1 MLNEQAILQVVT
13 SEENAG
19 DSPKVIQGFKE
30 LGVTKYQFLVQKGVY
45 VFWDEEENMV
55 EATLNDVPMPV
66 STEISAEKLRVAIKE
81 AQAGRIDFEQFI
93 TLAGLAGI
101 GLWEA
106 DLAAMKVTYIDNA
119 GNDLVIE
126 PIPSI

>member
-19 DSPKVIQGFKE
+19 DFPKVIQGFKE
-30 LGVTKYQFLVQKGVY
+30 LGVTKYQFLVQRGVY

-55 EATLNDVPMPV
+55 EATLNGVPMPV

-119 GNDLVIE
+119 GNDFVIE

>member
-1 MLNEQAILQVVT
+1 MLNEKAILQVVT

-19 DSPKVIQGFKE
+19 DFPKVIQGFKE
-30 LGVTKYQFLVQKGVY
+30 LGVTKYQFLVQRGVY

-55 EATLNDVPMPV
+55 EATLNGVPMPV

>member
-19 DSPKVIQGFKE
+19 DFPKVIQGFKE

-55 EATLNDVPMPV
+55 EATLNGVPMPV

-119 GNDLVIE
+119 GDDLVIE

>member
-19 DSPKVIQGFKE
+19 DFPKVIQGFKE
-30 LGVTKYQFLVQKGVY
+30 LGVTKYQFLVQRGVY

-55 EATLNDVPMPV
+55 EATLNGVPMPV

>member
-19 DSPKVIQGFKE
+19 DFPKVIQGFKE
-30 LGVTKYQFLVQKGVY
+30 LGVTKYQFSVQKGVY

-55 EATLNDVPMPV
+55 EATLNGVPMPV

>member
-19 DSPKVIQGFKE
+19 DFPKVIQGFKE
-30 LGVTKYQFLVQKGVY
+30 LDVTKYQFLVQRGVY
-45 VFWDEEENMV
+45 VFWDEEENIV
-55 EATLNDVPMPV
+55 EATLNGVPMPV

>member
-1 MLNEQAILQVVT
+1 MLNEQAILQVVM

-19 DSPKVIQGFKE
+19 DFPKVIQGFKE

-55 EATLNDVPMPV
+55 EATLNGVPMPV

-93 TLAGLAGI
+93 RLAGLAGI

-106 DLAAMKVTYIDNA
+106 NLAAMKVTYIDNA

>member
-19 DSPKVIQGFKE
+19 DFPKVIQGFKE

-55 EATLNDVPMPV
+55 EATLNGVPMPV

-81 AQAGRIDFEQFI
+81 AQAGRIDFEQFV

>member
-19 DSPKVIQGFKE
+19 DFPKVIQGFKE
-30 LGVTKYQFLVQKGVY
+30 LGVTKYQFLVQRGVY

-55 EATLNDVPMPV
+55 EATLNGVPMPV
-66 STEISAEKLRVAIKE
+66 STEISAEKLRVAIEE

-119 GNDLVIE
+119 GNDLMIE

>member
-19 DSPKVIQGFKE
+19 DFPKVIQGFKE
-30 LGVTKYQFLVQKGVY
+30 LGVTKYQFLVQRGVY

-55 EATLNDVPMPV
+55 EATLNGVPMPV
-66 STEISAEKLRVAIKE
+66 STEISAEKLRVAIEE

>member
-19 DSPKVIQGFKE
+19 DFPKVIQGFKE
-30 LGVTKYQFLVQKGVY
+30 LGVTKYQFLVQRGVY
-45 VFWDEEENMV
+45 VFWDEEENIV
-55 EATLNDVPMPV
+55 EATLNGVPMPV

>member
-19 DSPKVIQGFKE
+19 DFPKVIQGFKE
-30 LGVTKYQFLVQKGVY
+30 LGVTKYQFLVQRGVY

-55 EATLNDVPMPV
+55 EATLNGVPMPV

-119 GNDLVIE
+119 GDDLVIE

>member
-19 DSPKVIQGFKE
+19 DFPKVIQGFKE
-30 LGVTKYQFLVQKGVY
+30 LGVTKYQFLVQRGVY

-55 EATLNDVPMPV
+55 EATLNGVPMPV

-81 AQAGRIDFEQFI
+81 AQAGRMDFEQFV

>member
-1 MLNEQAILQVVT
+1 MLNEQAILQVVM

-19 DSPKVIQGFKE
+19 DFPKVIQGFKE
-30 LGVTKYQFLVQKGVY
+30 LGVTKYQFLVQRGVY

-55 EATLNDVPMPV
+55 EATLNGVPMPV

-81 AQAGRIDFEQFI
+81 AQAGRIDFKQFI

-106 DLAAMKVTYIDNA
+106 DLAAMRVTYIDNA

>member
-19 DSPKVIQGFKE
+19 DFPKVIQGFKE
-30 LGVTKYQFLVQKGVY
+30 LGVTKYQFLVQRGVY

-55 EATLNDVPMPV
+55 EATLNGVPMPV

-93 TLAGLAGI
+93 TLVGLAGI

>member
-19 DSPKVIQGFKE
+19 DFPKVIQGFKE
-30 LGVTKYQFLVQKGVY
+30 LGVTKYQFLVQRGVY
-45 VFWDEEENMV
+45 MFWDEEENMV
-55 EATLNDVPMPV
+55 EATLNGVPMPV

>member
-19 DSPKVIQGFKE
+19 DFPKVIQGFKE
-30 LGVTKYQFLVQKGVY
+30 LGVTKYQFLVQRGVY

-55 EATLNDVPMPV
+55 EATLNGVPMPV
-66 STEISAEKLRVAIKE
+66 STEISAEKLRVAIEE

-126 PIPSI
+126 PILSI

>member
-19 DSPKVIQGFKE
+19 DFPKVIQGFKE
-30 LGVTKYQFLVQKGVY
+30 LGVTKYQFLVQRGVY

-55 EATLNDVPMPV
+55 EATLNGVPMPV

-106 DLAAMKVTYIDNA
+106 DLAAMKATYIDNA

>member
-19 DSPKVIQGFKE
+19 DFPKVIQGFKE
-30 LGVTKYQFLVQKGVY
+30 LGVTKYQFLVQRGVY

-55 EATLNDVPMPV
+55 EATLNGVPMPV

-93 TLAGLAGI
+93 TLAGFAGI

>member
-19 DSPKVIQGFKE
+19 DFPKVIQGFKE
-30 LGVTKYQFLVQKGVY
+30 LGVTKYQFLVQRGVY
-45 VFWDEEENMV
+45 VFWDEEENLV
-55 EATLNDVPMPV
+55 EATLNGVPMPV

>member
-1 MLNEQAILQVVT
+1 MLNEKAILQVVT

-19 DSPKVIQGFKE
+19 DFPKVIQGFKE

-55 EATLNDVPMPV
+55 EATLNGVPMPV

>member
-19 DSPKVIQGFKE
+19 DFPKVIQGFKE
-30 LGVTKYQFLVQKGVY
+30 LGVTKYQFLVQRGVY
-45 VFWDEEENMV
+45 VFLDEEENMV
-55 EATLNDVPMPV
+55 ETTLNGVPMPV

-81 AQAGRIDFEQFI
+81 AQAGRIDFEQFV

>member
-19 DSPKVIQGFKE
+19 DFPKVIQGFKE
-30 LGVTKYQFLVQKGVY
+30 LGVTKYQFLVQRGVY

-55 EATLNDVPMPV
+55 EATLNGVPMPV
-66 STEISAEKLRVAIKE
+66 STEISADKLRVAIKE
-81 AQAGRIDFEQFI
+81 AQAGRIDFEQFV

>member
-19 DSPKVIQGFKE
+19 DFPKVIQGFKE
-30 LGVTKYQFLVQKGVY
+30 LGVTKYQFLVQRGVY

-55 EATLNDVPMPV
+55 EATLNGVPMPV
-66 STEISAEKLRVAIKE
+66 STEISVEKLRVAIKE

>member
-19 DSPKVIQGFKE
+19 DFPKVIQGFKE

-55 EATLNDVPMPV
+55 EATLNGVPMPV
-66 STEISAEKLRVAIKE
+66 STEISAKKLRVAIKE

>member
-19 DSPKVIQGFKE
+19 DFPKVIQGFKE

-45 VFWDEEENMV
+45 VFWDEEGNMV
-55 EATLNDVPMPV
+55 EATLNGVPMPV

>member
-19 DSPKVIQGFKE
+19 DFPKVIQGFKE
-30 LGVTKYQFLVQKGVY
+30 LGVTKYQFLVQRGVY
-45 VFWDEEENMV
+45 VFLDEEENMV
-55 EATLNDVPMPV
+55 EATLNGVPMPV

>member
-19 DSPKVIQGFKE
+19 DFPKVIQGFKE
-30 LGVTKYQFLVQKGVY
+30 LGVTKYQFLVQRGDY

-55 EATLNDVPMPV
+55 EATLNGVPMPV

>member
-19 DSPKVIQGFKE
+19 DFPKVIQGFKE
-30 LGVTKYQFLVQKGVY
+30 LGVTKYQFLVQRGVY
-45 VFWDEEENMV
+45 VIWDEEENMV
-55 EATLNDVPMPV
+55 EATLNGVPMPV

>member
-19 DSPKVIQGFKE
+19 DFPKVIQGFKE

-55 EATLNDVPMPV
+55 EATLNGVPMPV
-66 STEISAEKLRVAIKE
+66 STEISAEKLRVAIEE

>member
-13 SEENAG
+13 SEENVG
-19 DSPKVIQGFKE
+19 DFPKVIQGFKE

-55 EATLNDVPMPV
+55 EATLNGVPMPV

>member
-1 MLNEQAILQVVT
+1 MLNEKAILQVVT

-19 DSPKVIQGFKE
+19 DFPKVIQGFKE
-30 LGVTKYQFLVQKGVY
+30 LGVTKYQFLVQRGVY

-55 EATLNDVPMPV
+55 EATLNGVPMPV

-81 AQAGRIDFEQFI
+81 AQAGRIDFEQFV

>member
-19 DSPKVIQGFKE
+19 DFPKVIQGFKE

-55 EATLNDVPMPV
+55 EATLNAVPMPV
-66 STEISAEKLRVAIKE
+66 STEISAEKLRVAIEE

>member
-19 DSPKVIQGFKE
+19 DFPKVIQGFKE
-30 LGVTKYQFLVQKGVY
+30 LGVTKYQFLVQRGVY

-55 EATLNDVPMPV
+55 EATLNGVPMLV

>member
-19 DSPKVIQGFKE
+19 DFPKVIQGFKE
-30 LGVTKYQFLVQKGVY
+30 LGVTKYQFLVQRGVY

-55 EATLNDVPMPV
+55 EATLNGVPMPV

-81 AQAGRIDFEQFI
+81 AQAGRIDFEQFV

>member
-19 DSPKVIQGFKE
+19 DFPKVIQGFKE
-30 LGVTKYQFLVQKGVY
+30 LGVTKYQFLVQRGVY

-55 EATLNDVPMPV
+55 EATLNGVPMPV

-93 TLAGLAGI
+93 TLAGLVGI

>member
-1 MLNEQAILQVVT
+1 MLNEKAILQVVT

-19 DSPKVIQGFKE
+19 DFPKVIQGFKE
-30 LGVTKYQFLVQKGVY
+30 LGVTKYQFLVQRGVY

-55 EATLNDVPMPV
+55 EATLNGVPMPV
-66 STEISAEKLRVAIKE
+66 STEISAEKLRVAIEE

-101 GLWEA
+101 ELWEA

>member
-19 DSPKVIQGFKE
+19 DFPKVIQGFKE

-55 EATLNDVPMPV
+55 EATLNGVPMPV

>member
-19 DSPKVIQGFKE
+19 DFPKVIQGFKE
-30 LGVTKYQFLVQKGVY
+30 LGVTKYQFLVQRGVY

-55 EATLNDVPMPV
+55 EATLNGVPMPV

-81 AQAGRIDFEQFI
+81 AQVGRIDFEQFI

>member
-13 SEENAG
+13 IEENAG
-19 DSPKVIQGFKE
+19 DFPKVIQGFKE
-30 LGVTKYQFLVQKGVY
+30 LGVTKYQFLVQRGVY

-55 EATLNDVPMPV
+55 EATLNGVPMPV